1 MVKYSPSAHSM
12 LAFPFLEMLR
22 CVSDHLCLAHSPP
35 KQANCKPFNPPSTVQ
50 LIRCSSD
57 FLIGDNFLR
66 SVYAIYD
73 FGDFD
78 STGAMGN
85 PFMQMLSIIDPDQ
98 ASVEFH
104 NARGGSP
111 NTNITYV
118 GLSGTAIQPVYAL
131 SQDVT
136 NSIETISKLVPVL
149 LAVVAF
155 NALVLVALIIGGI
168 VYLCRRRRKKNNPRA
183 RLSRG
188 RQSPMPMNP
197 VNSYIAGV
205 EALQQPH
212 RYEPVSM
219 ALTED
224 TLYGP
229 PSPAFHK
236 FDNGAGSSMD
246 RPKSYA

>member
-1 MVKYSPSAHSM
+1 
-12 LAFPFLEMLR
+12 
-22 CVSDHLCLAHSPP
+22 
-35 KQANCKPFNPPSTVQ
+35 
-50 LIRCSSD
+50 
-57 FLIGDNFLR
+57 
-66 SVYAIYD
+66 
-73 FGDFD
+73 
-78 STGAMGN
+78 MGN
-85 PFMQMLSIIDPDQ
+85 PHMQMLSLINPDQ

-104 NARGGSP
+104 SERGGSP
-111 NTNITYV
+111 NANITYV

-136 NSIETISKLVPVL
+136 NSLETISKLVPVM

-155 NALVLVALIIGGI
+155 NALVLVALIIGGL
-168 VYLCRRRRKKNNPRA
+168 VYLCRRRSRKNNPRA
-183 RLSRG
+183 RQNRG

-205 EALQQPH
+205 DAAQQAH

-224 TLYGP
+224 TLWAP
-229 PSPAFHK
+229 PSPAFRK
-236 FDNGAGSSMD
+236 FDDGAGGSMD

>member
-1 MVKYSPSAHSM
+1 MALEFGGQIFPLNPLDVSISVPGDASM
-12 LAFPFLEMLR
+12 
-22 CVSDHLCLAHSPP
+22 CVGSFIPGS
-35 KQANCKPFNPPSTVQ
+35 FSTETGQ
-50 LIRCSSD
+50 FD

-73 FGDFD
+73 FGNFD
-78 STGAMGN
+78 STGAMGS
-85 PFMQMLSIIDPDQ
+85 PFMQMLSMINPDQ

-104 NARGGSP
+104 NQRGGSP

-136 NSIETISKLVPVL
+136 NSLSTISKLVPVM

-155 NALVLVALIIGGI
+155 NALVLVALIIGGVI
-168 VYLCRRRRKKNNPRA
+168 YLCRRRRRPRA
-183 RLSRG
+183 RPNRG
-188 RQSPMPMNP
+188 RLSPMPMNP

-205 EALQQPH
+205 EASQQPH

-224 TLYGP
+224 TLYAP

-236 FDNGAGSSMD
+236 FDNGAGGSMD
-246 RPKSYA
+246 RPKSFA